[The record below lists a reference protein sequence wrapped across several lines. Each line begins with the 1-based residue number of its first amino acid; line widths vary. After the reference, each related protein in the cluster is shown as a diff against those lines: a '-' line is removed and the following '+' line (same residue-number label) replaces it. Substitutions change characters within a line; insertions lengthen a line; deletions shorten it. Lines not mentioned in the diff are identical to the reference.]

1 MLIIGSHVSY
11 KNSTQ
16 LLGSVEEA
24 ITYGANAFM
33 FYTGAPQNTQ
43 RGEINDLVTYEALQK
58 MKENNIML
66 ENVVCHAPYI
76 VNLANNIDPEKY
88 EFAKKFLRQEIERCM
103 QLGVRK
109 IVLHPGSATKLDR
122 TDALQKEIYQNKVDK
137 GFNVTDV
144 NKEFCLTY
152 GEIAEAYDA
161 WRKKKDDLGEELADV
176 AIYLLG
182 LSEILGIN
190 LEELK
195 YIIENIKLK
204 EKIGVC
210 LDTCHLSDSGINI
223 NEFDKYLDEFD
234 KKIGIDKIGCV
245 HLNDSKNPIGVRKDR
260 HENLGYGTIGFDTL
274 INVAYNARLESVPK
288 LLETPFVDREYAPYK
303 FEIEEI
309 RNKKFNPNL
318 YDEIVSYYRGTN
330 E

>member
-1 MLIIGSHVSY
+1 MVVKMLIIGSHVSY

-24 ITYGANAFM
+24 ISYGANAFM

-122 TDALQKEIYQNKVDK
+122 TDALNNIIK
-137 GFNVTDV
+137 GLNSIL
-144 NKEFCLTY
+144 CP
-152 GEIAEAYDA
+152 
-161 WRKKKDDLGEELADV
+161 ADN
-176 AIYLLG
+176 IMILLETMAG
-182 LSEILGIN
+182 KGTELGIN

-195 YIIENIKLK
+195 YIIENVKLK
-204 EKIGVC
+204 EKVGVC

-234 KKIGIDKIGCV
+234 KQIGIDKIGCV
-245 HLNDSKNPIGVRKDR
+245 HLNDSKNPIGARKDR

>member
-122 TDALQKEIYQNKVDK
+122 TDALNNIIK
-137 GFNVTDV
+137 GLNSI
-144 NKEFCLTY
+144 LY
-152 GEIAEAYDA
+152 P
-161 WRKKKDDLGEELADV
+161 DDN
-176 AIYLLG
+176 IMILLETMAG
-182 LSEILGIN
+182 KGTELGIN

-234 KKIGIDKIGCV
+234 KQIGIDKIGCV
-245 HLNDSKNPIGVRKDR
+245 HLNDSKNPIGARKDC

>member
-16 LLGSVEEA
+16 LLGSVEET

-88 EFAKKFLRQEIERCM
+88 EFAKNFLRQEIERCM

-122 TDALQKEIYQNKVDK
+122 TDALNNIIK
-137 GFNVTDV
+137 GLNSI
-144 NKEFCLTY
+144 LY
-152 GEIAEAYDA
+152 P
-161 WRKKKDDLGEELADV
+161 DDN
-176 AIYLLG
+176 IMILLETMAG
-182 LSEILGIN
+182 KGTELGIN

-234 KKIGIDKIGCV
+234 KQIGIDKIGCV
-245 HLNDSKNPIGVRKDR
+245 HLNDSKNPIGARKDR

>member
-16 LLGSVEEA
+16 LLGSVEET

-122 TDALQKEIYQNKVDK
+122 TDALNNIIK
-137 GFNVTDV
+137 GLNSI
-144 NKEFCLTY
+144 LY
-152 GEIAEAYDA
+152 P
-161 WRKKKDDLGEELADV
+161 DDN
-176 AIYLLG
+176 IMILLETMAG
-182 LSEILGIN
+182 KGTELGIN

-234 KKIGIDKIGCV
+234 KQIGIDKIGCV
-245 HLNDSKNPIGVRKDR
+245 HLNDSKNPIGARKDR

>member
-24 ITYGANAFM
+24 ISYGANAFM

-122 TDALQKEIYQNKVDK
+122 TDALNNIIK
-137 GFNVTDV
+137 GLNSIL
-144 NKEFCLTY
+144 CP
-152 GEIAEAYDA
+152 
-161 WRKKKDDLGEELADV
+161 ADN
-176 AIYLLG
+176 IMILLETMAG
-182 LSEILGIN
+182 KGTELGIN

-195 YIIENIKLK
+195 YIIENVKLK
-204 EKIGVC
+204 EKVGVC

-234 KKIGIDKIGCV
+234 KQIGIDKIGCV
-245 HLNDSKNPIGVRKDR
+245 HLNDSKNPIGARKDR

-288 LLETPFVDREYAPYK
+288 LLETPFVDREYSPYK

>member
-122 TDALQKEIYQNKVDK
+122 TDALNNIIK
-137 GFNVTDV
+137 GLNSI
-144 NKEFCLTY
+144 LY
-152 GEIAEAYDA
+152 P
-161 WRKKKDDLGEELADV
+161 DDN
-176 AIYLLG
+176 IMILLETMAG
-182 LSEILGIN
+182 KGTELGIN

-223 NEFDKYLDEFD
+223 NEFDKYLDEFN
-234 KKIGIDKIGCV
+234 KQIGIDKIGCV
-245 HLNDSKNPIGVRKDR
+245 HLNDSKNPIGARKDR

>member
-1 MLIIGSHVSY
+1 MVVKMLIIGSHVSY

-24 ITYGANAFM
+24 ISYGANAFM

-122 TDALQKEIYQNKVDK
+122 TDALNNIIK
-137 GFNVTDV
+137 GLNSIL
-144 NKEFCLTY
+144 CP
-152 GEIAEAYDA
+152 
-161 WRKKKDDLGEELADV
+161 ADN
-176 AIYLLG
+176 IMILLETMAG
-182 LSEILGIN
+182 KGTELGIN

-204 EKIGVC
+204 EKVGVC

-234 KKIGIDKIGCV
+234 KQIGIDKIGCV
-245 HLNDSKNPIGVRKDR
+245 HLNDSKNPIGARKDR

>member
-24 ITYGANAFM
+24 ISYGANAFM

-122 TDALQKEIYQNKVDK
+122 TDALNNIIK
-137 GFNVTDV
+137 GLNSI
-144 NKEFCLTY
+144 LY
-152 GEIAEAYDA
+152 P
-161 WRKKKDDLGEELADV
+161 DDN
-176 AIYLLG
+176 IMILLETMAG
-182 LSEILGIN
+182 KGTELGIN

-234 KKIGIDKIGCV
+234 KQIGIDKIGCV
-245 HLNDSKNPIGVRKDR
+245 HLNDSKNPIGAKKDR

>member
-1 MLIIGSHVSY
+1 MLIIGNHVSY

-24 ITYGANAFM
+24 TSYGANAFM

-122 TDALQKEIYQNKVDK
+122 TDALNNIIK
-137 GFNVTDV
+137 GLNSIL
-144 NKEFCLTY
+144 CP
-152 GEIAEAYDA
+152 
-161 WRKKKDDLGEELADV
+161 ADN
-176 AIYLLG
+176 IMILLETMAG
-182 LSEILGIN
+182 KGTELGIN

-195 YIIENIKLK
+195 YIIENVKLK
-204 EKIGVC
+204 EKVGVC

-234 KKIGIDKIGCV
+234 KQIGIDKIGCV
-245 HLNDSKNPIGVRKDR
+245 HLNDSKNPIGARKDR

>member
-122 TDALQKEIYQNKVDK
+122 TDALNNIIK
-137 GFNVTDV
+137 GLNSI
-144 NKEFCLTY
+144 LY
-152 GEIAEAYDA
+152 P
-161 WRKKKDDLGEELADV
+161 DDN
-176 AIYLLG
+176 IMILLETMAG
-182 LSEILGIN
+182 KGTELGIN

-234 KKIGIDKIGCV
+234 KQIGIDKIGCV
-245 HLNDSKNPIGVRKDR
+245 HLNDSKNPIGARKDR

-274 INVAYNARLESVPK
+274 INVAYNTRLESVPK

-318 YDEIVSYYRGTN
+318 YNEIVSYYRGTN

>member
-66 ENVVCHAPYI
+66 ENIVCHAPYI

-122 TDALQKEIYQNKVDK
+122 TDALNNIIK
-137 GFNVTDV
+137 GLNSI
-144 NKEFCLTY
+144 LY
-152 GEIAEAYDA
+152 P
-161 WRKKKDDLGEELADV
+161 DDN
-176 AIYLLG
+176 IMILLETMAG
-182 LSEILGIN
+182 KGTELGIN

-234 KKIGIDKIGCV
+234 KQIGIDKIGCV
-245 HLNDSKNPIGVRKDR
+245 HLNDSKNPIGARKDR

-274 INVAYNARLESVPK
+274 INVAYNTRLESVPK

>member
-122 TDALQKEIYQNKVDK
+122 TDALNNIIK
-137 GFNVTDV
+137 GLNSI
-144 NKEFCLTY
+144 LY
-152 GEIAEAYDA
+152 P
-161 WRKKKDDLGEELADV
+161 DDN
-176 AIYLLG
+176 IMILLETMAG
-182 LSEILGIN
+182 KGTELGIN

-234 KKIGIDKIGCV
+234 KQIGVDKIGCV
-245 HLNDSKNPIGVRKDR
+245 HLNDSKNPIGARKDR

>member
-122 TDALQKEIYQNKVDK
+122 TDALNNIIK
-137 GFNVTDV
+137 GLNSI
-144 NKEFCLTY
+144 LY
-152 GEIAEAYDA
+152 P
-161 WRKKKDDLGEELADV
+161 DDN
-176 AIYLLG
+176 IMILLETMAG
-182 LSEILGIN
+182 KGTELGIN

-234 KKIGIDKIGCV
+234 KQIGIDKIGCV
-245 HLNDSKNPIGVRKDR
+245 HLNDSKNPIGARKDR

-318 YDEIVSYYRGTN
+318 YDEIVSYYRETN

>member
-122 TDALQKEIYQNKVDK
+122 TDALNNIIK
-137 GFNVTDV
+137 GLNSILYPED
-144 NKEFCLTY
+144 N
-152 GEIAEAYDA
+152 IM
-161 WRKKKDDLGEELADV
+161 
-176 AIYLLG
+176 ILLETMAG
-182 LSEILGIN
+182 KGTELGIN

-234 KKIGIDKIGCV
+234 KQIGIDKIGCV
-245 HLNDSKNPIGVRKDR
+245 HLNDSKNPIGARKDR

>member
-1 MLIIGSHVSY
+1 MVVKMLIIGSHVSY

-24 ITYGANAFM
+24 ISYGANAFM

-122 TDALQKEIYQNKVDK
+122 TDALNNIIK
-137 GFNVTDV
+137 GLNSIL
-144 NKEFCLTY
+144 CP
-152 GEIAEAYDA
+152 
-161 WRKKKDDLGEELADV
+161 ADN
-176 AIYLLG
+176 IMILLETMAG
-182 LSEILGIN
+182 KGTELGIN

-195 YIIENIKLK
+195 YIIENVKLK
-204 EKIGVC
+204 EKVGVC

-234 KKIGIDKIGCV
+234 KQIGVDKIGCV
-245 HLNDSKNPIGVRKDR
+245 HLNDSKNPIGARKDR
-260 HENLGYGTIGFDTL
+260 HENLGYGTIGFETL

>member
-24 ITYGANAFM
+24 ISYGANAFM

-66 ENVVCHAPYI
+66 ENIVCHAPYI

-122 TDALQKEIYQNKVDK
+122 TDALNNIIK
-137 GFNVTDV
+137 GLNSI
-144 NKEFCLTY
+144 LY
-152 GEIAEAYDA
+152 P
-161 WRKKKDDLGEELADV
+161 DDN
-176 AIYLLG
+176 IMILLETMAG
-182 LSEILGIN
+182 KGTELGIN

-234 KKIGIDKIGCV
+234 KQIGIDKIGCV

>member
-122 TDALQKEIYQNKVDK
+122 TDALNNIIK
-137 GFNVTDV
+137 GLNSI
-144 NKEFCLTY
+144 LY
-152 GEIAEAYDA
+152 P
-161 WRKKKDDLGEELADV
+161 DDN
-176 AIYLLG
+176 IMILLETMAG
-182 LSEILGIN
+182 KGTELGIN

-234 KKIGIDKIGCV
+234 NQIGIDKIGCV
-245 HLNDSKNPIGVRKDR
+245 HLNDSKNPIGARKDR

-309 RNKKFNPNL
+309 RTKKFNPNL

>member
-24 ITYGANAFM
+24 ISYGANAFM

-122 TDALQKEIYQNKVDK
+122 TDALNNIIK
-137 GFNVTDV
+137 GLNSI
-144 NKEFCLTY
+144 LY
-152 GEIAEAYDA
+152 P
-161 WRKKKDDLGEELADV
+161 DDN
-176 AIYLLG
+176 IMILLETMAG
-182 LSEILGIN
+182 KGTELGIN

-195 YIIENIKLK
+195 YIIENVKLK

-234 KKIGIDKIGCV
+234 RQIGVDKIGCV
-245 HLNDSKNPIGVRKDR
+245 HLNDSKNPIGARKDR

-309 RNKKFNPNL
+309 KDKKFNPNL

>member
-1 MLIIGSHVSY
+1 MSLL
-11 KNSTQ
+11 KN
-16 LLGSVEEA
+16 
-24 ITYGANAFM
+24 
-33 FYTGAPQNTQ
+33 
-43 RGEINDLVTYEALQK
+43 
-58 MKENNIML
+58 
-66 ENVVCHAPYI
+66 
-76 VNLANNIDPEKY
+76 
-88 EFAKKFLRQEIERCM
+88 FLRQEIERCM

-122 TDALQKEIYQNKVDK
+122 TDALNNIIK
-137 GFNVTDV
+137 GLNSI
-144 NKEFCLTY
+144 LY
-152 GEIAEAYDA
+152 P
-161 WRKKKDDLGEELADV
+161 DDN
-176 AIYLLG
+176 IMILLETMAG
-182 LSEILGIN
+182 KGTELGIN

-204 EKIGVC
+204 EKMGVC

-245 HLNDSKNPIGVRKDR
+245 HLNDSKNPIGARKDR

>member
-66 ENVVCHAPYI
+66 ENIVCHAPYI

-122 TDALQKEIYQNKVDK
+122 TDALNNIIK
-137 GFNVTDV
+137 GLNSI
-144 NKEFCLTY
+144 LY
-152 GEIAEAYDA
+152 P
-161 WRKKKDDLGEELADV
+161 DDN
-176 AIYLLG
+176 IMILLETMAG
-182 LSEILGIN
+182 KGTELGIN

-195 YIIENIKLK
+195 YIIENVKLK
-204 EKIGVC
+204 EKVGVC

-234 KKIGIDKIGCV
+234 KQIGIDKIGCV
-245 HLNDSKNPIGVRKDR
+245 HLNDSKNPIGARKDR

>member
-88 EFAKKFLRQEIERCM
+88 EFARKFLRQEIERCM

-122 TDALQKEIYQNKVDK
+122 TDALNNIIK
-137 GFNVTDV
+137 GLNSI
-144 NKEFCLTY
+144 LY
-152 GEIAEAYDA
+152 P
-161 WRKKKDDLGEELADV
+161 DDN
-176 AIYLLG
+176 IMILLETMAG
-182 LSEILGIN
+182 KGTELGIN

-195 YIIENIKLK
+195 YIIENVKLK
-204 EKIGVC
+204 EKVGVC

-234 KKIGIDKIGCV
+234 KQIGIDKIGCV
-245 HLNDSKNPIGVRKDR
+245 HLNDSKNPIGARKDR

>member
-43 RGEINDLVTYEALQK
+43 RGEINALVTYEALQK

-122 TDALQKEIYQNKVDK
+122 TDALNNIIK
-137 GFNVTDV
+137 GLNSI
-144 NKEFCLTY
+144 LY
-152 GEIAEAYDA
+152 P
-161 WRKKKDDLGEELADV
+161 DDN
-176 AIYLLG
+176 IMILLETMAG
-182 LSEILGIN
+182 KGTELGIN

-234 KKIGIDKIGCV
+234 KQIGIDKIGCV
-245 HLNDSKNPIGVRKDR
+245 HLNDSKNPIGARKDR

>member
-122 TDALQKEIYQNKVDK
+122 TDALNNIIK
-137 GFNVTDV
+137 GLNSI
-144 NKEFCLTY
+144 LY
-152 GEIAEAYDA
+152 P
-161 WRKKKDDLGEELADV
+161 DDN
-176 AIYLLG
+176 IMILLETMAG
-182 LSEILGIN
+182 KGTELGIN

-234 KKIGIDKIGCV
+234 KQIGIDKIGCV
-245 HLNDSKNPIGVRKDR
+245 HLNDSKNPIGARKDR

-309 RNKKFNPNL
+309 INKKFNPNL

>member
-24 ITYGANAFM
+24 ISYGANAFM

-122 TDALQKEIYQNKVDK
+122 TDALNNIIK
-137 GFNVTDV
+137 GLNSI
-144 NKEFCLTY
+144 LY
-152 GEIAEAYDA
+152 P
-161 WRKKKDDLGEELADV
+161 DDN
-176 AIYLLG
+176 IMILLETMAG
-182 LSEILGIN
+182 KGTELGIN

-195 YIIENIKLK
+195 YIIENVKLK
-204 EKIGVC
+204 ERVGVC

-234 KKIGIDKIGCV
+234 KQIGIDKIGCV
-245 HLNDSKNPIGVRKDR
+245 HLNDSKNPIGARKDR

>member
-122 TDALQKEIYQNKVDK
+122 TDALNNIIK
-137 GFNVTDV
+137 GLNSI
-144 NKEFCLTY
+144 LY
-152 GEIAEAYDA
+152 P
-161 WRKKKDDLGEELADV
+161 DDN
-176 AIYLLG
+176 IIILLETMAG
-182 LSEILGIN
+182 KGTELGIN

-234 KKIGIDKIGCV
+234 KQIGIDKIGCV
-245 HLNDSKNPIGVRKDR
+245 HLNDSKNPIGARKDR

-303 FEIEEI
+303 FEIDEI

>member
-122 TDALQKEIYQNKVDK
+122 TDALNNIIK
-137 GFNVTDV
+137 GLNSI
-144 NKEFCLTY
+144 LY
-152 GEIAEAYDA
+152 P
-161 WRKKKDDLGEELADV
+161 DDN
-176 AIYLLG
+176 IMILLETMAG
-182 LSEILGIN
+182 KGTELGIN

-195 YIIENIKLK
+195 YLIENIKLK

-234 KKIGIDKIGCV
+234 KQIGIDKIGCV
-245 HLNDSKNPIGVRKDR
+245 HLNDSKNPIGARKDR

-318 YDEIVSYYRGTN
+318 YNEIVSYYRGTN

>member
-24 ITYGANAFM
+24 ISYGANAFM

-109 IVLHPGSATKLDR
+109 IVLHPGSATKLNR
-122 TDALQKEIYQNKVDK
+122 TDALNNIIK
-137 GFNVTDV
+137 GLNSI
-144 NKEFCLTY
+144 LY
-152 GEIAEAYDA
+152 P
-161 WRKKKDDLGEELADV
+161 DDN
-176 AIYLLG
+176 IMILLETMAG
-182 LSEILGIN
+182 KGTELGIN

-234 KKIGIDKIGCV
+234 KQIGIDKIGCV

-318 YDEIVSYYRGTN
+318 YDEIVSYYRGSN

>member
-1 MLIIGSHVSY
+1 MVVKMLIIGSHVSY

-24 ITYGANAFM
+24 ISYGANAFM

-122 TDALQKEIYQNKVDK
+122 TDALNNIIK
-137 GFNVTDV
+137 GLNSIL
-144 NKEFCLTY
+144 CP
-152 GEIAEAYDA
+152 
-161 WRKKKDDLGEELADV
+161 ADN
-176 AIYLLG
+176 IMILLETMAG
-182 LSEILGIN
+182 KGTELGIN

-195 YIIENIKLK
+195 YIIENVKLK
-204 EKIGVC
+204 EKVGVC

-234 KKIGIDKIGCV
+234 KQIGVDKIGCV
-245 HLNDSKNPIGVRKDR
+245 HLNDSKNPIGARKDR

>member
-122 TDALQKEIYQNKVDK
+122 TDALNNIIK
-137 GFNVTDV
+137 GLNSI
-144 NKEFCLTY
+144 LY
-152 GEIAEAYDA
+152 P
-161 WRKKKDDLGEELADV
+161 DDN
-176 AIYLLG
+176 IMILLETMAG
-182 LSEILGIN
+182 KGTELGIN

-195 YIIENIKLK
+195 YIIENVKLK
-204 EKIGVC
+204 EKVGVC

-234 KKIGIDKIGCV
+234 KQIGIDKIGCV
-245 HLNDSKNPIGVRKDR
+245 HLNDSKNPIGARKDR

>member
-122 TDALQKEIYQNKVDK
+122 TDALNNIIK
-137 GFNVTDV
+137 GLNSI
-144 NKEFCLTY
+144 LY
-152 GEIAEAYDA
+152 P
-161 WRKKKDDLGEELADV
+161 DDN
-176 AIYLLG
+176 IMILLETMAG
-182 LSEILGIN
+182 KGTELGIN

-234 KKIGIDKIGCV
+234 KQIGIDKIGCV
-245 HLNDSKNPIGVRKDR
+245 HLNDSKNPIGARKDR